1 MSPRSGP
8 LRTVIARAQSSTA
21 ARKRALVGL
30 VAVPLAVALVAGTIL
45 GVVAG
50 SGGWGLIAI
59 GVAIPVAALLGAVGA
74 RALLAGVQS
83 VRRTHSAFWL
93 VDKLEPLGLDV
104 RDDEPRRV
112 DIIHPAVDLKH
123 FFGGFIAIFNLARRL
138 AEHGH
143 RVRVIALEPPRPPAD
158 WRSRLARYEGI
169 GDFAGEF
176 EIAFAADRREPIPI
190 SPDDALVATHW
201 TAAHVAAKALPELR
215 VDRFLYLIQEY
226 EPFIFPM
233 GSAAALARASYDL
246 PHAALF
252 STELLRDWFAA
263 NAIGVFADGREH
275 GERRSVTFD
284 NAITP
289 VGPVDADDLRREGP
303 RRMLFYARP
312 EVHAARNLFEVGMM
326 ALDVAIAS
334 GGFSGW
340 ELAGVGTVELG
351 GGALELPRSGATL
364 RLIPRGPQAD
374 YGRMLS
380 SFDAGLALM
389 YTPHPGLVALEMAAA
404 GMPTVTN
411 TFENKDAAALE
422 RISSNLIASDPTV
435 EGVTAA
441 LGVAEARAG
450 HLGER
455 VLGSRV
461 AWPASWDEALAD
473 ETLAR
478 IEGLL
483 ALDR

>member
-1 MSPRSGP
+1 M
-8 LRTVIARAQSSTA
+8 
-21 ARKRALVGL
+21 
-30 VAVPLAVALVAGTIL
+30 
-45 GVVAG
+45 
-50 SGGWGLIAI
+50 
-59 GVAIPVAALLGAVGA
+59 
-74 RALLAGVQS
+74 QS

-143 RVRVIALEPPRPPAD
+143 RVRVIALEPPGPPAD

-215 VDRFLYLIQEY
+215 ADRFLYLIQEY

-275 GERRSVTFD
+275 GERSSATFD

-303 RRMLFYARP
+303 RRLLFYARP

-326 ALDVAIAS
+326 ALDAAIAA

-351 GGALELPRSGATL
+351 GGALELPRSRATL

-374 YGRMLS
+374 YGRCSAHSMRAWRS
-380 SFDAGLALM
+380 C
-389 YTPHPGLVALEMAAA
+389 TR
-404 GMPTVTN
+404 PTRASCHRDGRRRNAHGDEHVR
-411 TFENKDAAALE
+411 EQGRRRARA
-422 RISSNLIASDPTV
+422 ISSNLIAAEPTV
-435 EGVTAA
+435 EGVAAA

-450 HLGER
+450 DLGER
-455 VLGSRV
+455 ARGSRV
-461 AWPASWDEALAD
+461 AWPASWDEALPD
-473 ETLAR
+473 PLLAR
-478 IEGLL
+478 VEGLL
-483 ALDR
+483 GLGAGR